1 VKILRPKKSA
11 EQASV
16 TVVVPCY
23 NYGRFLSQV
32 VASILEQE
40 RVNARVIIVDDASTD
55 DSATIARLLAASD
68 SRIEVVIHD
77 ENQGHIRTYNDGLQR
92 VLTPYA
98 ALLSADDLL
107 APGAL
112 ARATDLMTNR
122 PEVGM
127 VYGRPLAFTDPA
139 NMPKLPKGFS
149 ATWTVWRGQEW
160 IGWAARRGRCFI
172 LSPEVVMRTEAMNKV
187 GYYNP
192 DLPHSGDLE
201 YWLRMAAQWDVG
213 RVNRF
218 AQAMYRLHGVNMHLV
233 SYGTMAA
240 DLSHRLKAFRV
251 LNPPNSFHDPALAR
265 LMYQR
270 ARRAIAREALLL
282 AERELDS
289 GGSQKTAASLVSV
302 AREADHEVEHR
313 TRYKI
318 YRRHLRRA
326 EAGNP
331 PRVTQRLK
339 EFGRGQIN
347 RVRWRVWDAVG
358 IS

>member
-1 VKILRPKKSA
+1 MRILRPRQSV

-32 VASILEQE
+32 VASVLEQE
-40 RVNARVIIVDDASTD
+40 RVDARVIIVDDASTD
-55 DSATIARLLAASD
+55 DSATIAQLLAAAD
-68 SRIEVVIHD
+68 SRIEVVVHD
-77 ENQGHIRTYNDGLQR
+77 ENQGHIRTYNDGLGR

-98 ALLSADDLL
+98 TLLSADDLL
-107 APGAL
+107 VPGAL
-112 ARATDLMTNR
+112 ARATDLMTHR

-127 VYGRPLAFTDPA
+127 VYGRPLAFTDSA
-139 NMPKLPKGFS
+139 NTPRFPPGFGAS
-149 ATWTVWRGQEW
+149 WTVWRGQEW

-172 LSPEVVMRTEAMNKV
+172 LSPEVVMRTEAMRNV
-187 GYYNP
+187 GFYNP

-201 YWLRMAAQWDVG
+201 YWLRMAAKWDIG
-213 RVNRF
+213 RVNGF
-218 AQAMYRLHGVNMHLV
+218 AQAMYRVHGVNMHLV
-233 SYGTMAA
+233 SYGTMAT
-240 DLSHRLKAFRV
+240 DLRHRLKAFRV
-251 LNPPNSFHDPALAR
+251 LHSSNGFADAHIAR
-265 LMYQR
+265 VMFQR

-289 GGSQKTAASLVSV
+289 GGSQETAVSLVSV

-313 TRYKI
+313 TRYKT
-318 YRRHLRRA
+318 YRRNLRRA

-331 PRVTQRLK
+331 PGPVQRVK
-339 EFGRGQIN
+339 EFVRCQIN
-347 RVRWRVWDAVG
+347 KVRWRVWDAVG